1 MHNIPFICTKHIQ
14 NSNMDLDEV
23 AKKPPKCWDNWCID
37 MVLRGAENAG
47 DVVKRVGDDRLS
59 RGFGVGIHF
68 KSEACSRNEVIEV
81 LDEAGLIGQANV
93 FSSMAKFR
101 IKLVGDEVKLEGCVE
116 LRDDE
121 AFVSGAVQ
129 VLGRTVD
136 ALIVRMK

>member
-1 MHNIPFICTKHIQ
+1 MRRSRWAGRWNRWAGRW
-14 NSNMDLDEV
+14 DRW
-23 AKKPPKCWDNWCID
+23 AGRWDNWCID

-129 VLGRTVD
+129 GLGRTVL
-136 ALIVRMK
+136 ALIIRVS

>member
-1 MHNIPFICTKHIQ
+1 M
-14 NSNMDLDEV
+14 
-23 AKKPPKCWDNWCID
+23 
-37 MVLRGAENAG
+37 LRGAENAG

-93 FSSMAKFR
+93 FSNMAKFR

-129 VLGRTVD
+129 GLGRTVQSCFD
-136 ALIVRMK
+136 HKSELINRIGPYVYTGFMCPG